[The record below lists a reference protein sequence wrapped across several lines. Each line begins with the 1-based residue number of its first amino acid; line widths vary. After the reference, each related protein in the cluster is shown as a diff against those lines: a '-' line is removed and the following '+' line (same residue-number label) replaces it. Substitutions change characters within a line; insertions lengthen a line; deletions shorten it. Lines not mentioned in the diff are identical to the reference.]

1 MKYFCFPDDKFVL
14 NRGSCTIIACSLDRD
29 KGELAKSM
37 EGFVFSR
44 WSIWL
49 ARRKRYDKINSI
61 AEVHYSDKLLVRGMK
76 NLHHQLTLR
85 REKQMNRIGEARHT
99 KHMLKWGMK
108 QLRRKYVVRRQ
119 KQTENVGEVHYRKYF
134 LKVAVQKLKNQRTA
148 RRCVRLA
155 DFKFKRY
162 LLRMAIK
169 HLHRRRDA
177 SQSISCGVAHS
188 VYRMASV

>member
-1 MKYFCFPDDKFVL
+1 ML
-14 NRGSCTIIACSLDRD
+14 NMGSCTIILCSLDRD

-44 WSIWL
+44 LSIWV

-61 AEVHYSDKLLVRGMK
+61 AEVHYSDKLLVWGMK
-76 NLHHQLTLR
+76 NLNHQLTLR

-119 KQTENVGEVHYRKYF
+119 KQKEYVGEVHHMKYF
-134 LKVAVQKLKNQRTA
+134 LKVAVQNLKNQRTA

-155 DFKFKRY
+155 DFKFRRY

-169 HLHRRRDA
+169 HLHRKRDA
-177 SQSISCGVAHS
+177 GQSIRRGIAHS
-188 VYRMASV
+188 VYRMASG